1 MKKGGKENELDL
13 HGSIQNVQITN
24 GHLRLMQK
32 YKKDRE
38 VKRMS
43 LIYMAVVF
51 IKNELK

>member
-32 YKKDRE
+32 YKNRQRGE
-38 VKRMS
+38 
-43 LIYMAVVF
+43 
-51 IKNELK
+51 KNELDIHGSCIY